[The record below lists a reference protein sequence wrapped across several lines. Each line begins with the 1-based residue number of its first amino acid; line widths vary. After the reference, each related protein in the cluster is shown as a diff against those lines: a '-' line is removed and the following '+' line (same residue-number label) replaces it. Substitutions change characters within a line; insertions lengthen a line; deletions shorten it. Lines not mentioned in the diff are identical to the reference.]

1 MKNKK
6 TLYFLAPAV
15 LLVWSLI
22 VYQLSE
28 GLSGGNPYYSEAGRT
43 NAEIAPVASDS
54 FQYSL
59 LLNYP
64 DPFLG
69 RTSAPARSTSAVVRS
84 EPKAPVQPAPTVPVQ
99 EVVHNPTRYQYL
111 GLIEH
116 KGKKDKLA
124 LLMVDGKSLM
134 LREGE
139 AAESLQLVK
148 IGQDSVQLK
157 SGKLLFYVKR

>member
-6 TLYFLAPAV
+6 LLYFLAPAV

-22 VYQLSE
+22 VYQVSE
-28 GLSGGNPYYSEAGRT
+28 GLSGGNPYYGGPGSAVKELV
-43 NAEIAPVASDS
+43 PLASDS

-69 RTSAPARSTSAVVRS
+69 RSTPARSTSPVVHS
-84 EPKAPVQPAPTVPVQ
+84 EPKPPVQPAPAAAVQ
-99 EVVHNPTRYQYL
+99 EEAFNPSRYQYL

-124 LLMVDGKSLM
+124 LLQVDGRSLM

-139 AAESLQLVK
+139 TVDALQLMK
-148 IGQDSVQLK
+148 ISQDSVQLK
-157 SGKLLFYVKR
+157 SGKQVFYVKR